1 MTMSKWTRCIIAIAF
16 ALFLQSTSSL
26 YADDKE
32 EPVIVNGDRV
42 EYFEEEKK
50 VVGTGNV
57 VVTYKQMKLTADKAT
72 VYMNTKD
79 AYADGNV
86 TLYQD
91 KNVLSGAKGY
101 YNFDT
106 KKGTLDDAS
115 GVMLPCYIK
124 ADKIDKISDTTYI
137 ATDGYV
143 TTCKK
148 SPPHYRVVSKKV
160 FVYLKKRVV
169 FKNGLLYVGKSPIL
183 YSPYWEYP
191 LDDRPKAQMMPGRS
205 KEWGAFS
212 LNTWRYELSG
222 DFKGTARLDY
232 RENWGV
238 GEGVDLKY
246 NTRNAGEGLMRSYYT
261 QQRVRD
267 LPEGTPAEFER
278 FRVQQ
283 RHKWQIDDN
292 TMMMM
297 EYNRFSDANYPK
309 DFIYKDRRDEYEKD
323 RNPETYVSVIESK
336 PEYNLHF
343 FTLKRVNRFDG
354 VTQKLPEVKFNVP
367 SHQIVNGGSG
377 ATNGENDSSE
387 SWYNNFYYTG
397 DHSYVNFDRKYAA
410 PTDNDED
417 VMRLDSYNELS
428 YISKLG
434 GFLSVTPK
442 VGVRESFYTKDRQN
456 DSGIGP
462 REGNRNFIRG
472 IFYTGFDMSTKLYK
486 IYDVNINSKGFEMN
500 RLRHVITPTIGYS
513 YIHDPTVPASLLQ
526 GFDSIDSVSRTNSI
540 SFGLENK
547 LQTKRLLSRSEIK
560 RIGELGKKYE
570 EEEKFEEQKEEAKG
584 ITKKE
589 AAEKKQL
596 QSVDIVRLGLSVP
609 YDFKLENQGS
619 RFGTHTVNLEL
630 LPYSWYRIV
639 SDMSYNPHTKRIIG
653 INSDFIVDF
662 DIDNNWRFGTRYIN
676 DSSTQLTTEFNLRL
690 SRWWKLRAYERLDAK
705 KLTGTTKK
713 INDLA
718 EQEYGI
724 TRDLHCWDLDI
735 NYNIKREYGETL
747 WFVLR
752 LKAYPDIPFEFSNS
766 YHQPKAGTQSSA
778 Y

>member
-1 MTMSKWTRCIIAIAF
+1 MKMFKKLFYIAIF
-16 ALFLQSTSSL
+16 AVILFPAYPTPSL
-26 YADDKE
+26 YADDKG
-32 EPVIVNGDRV
+32 EPVIVNGDKV
-42 EYFEEEKK
+42 EYFEEDKR

-79 AYADGNV
+79 AYAEGNV
-86 TLYQD
+86 TLYQGA
-91 KNVLSGAKGY
+91 NIISGEKGY

-106 KKGTLDDAS
+106 KKGTLDNAS
-115 GVMLPCYIK
+115 GVMPPTYLK
-124 ADKIDKISDTTYI
+124 AEKIEKVSDATYI
-137 ATDGYV
+137 ASNGHV
-143 TTCKK
+143 TTCKHT
-148 SPPHYRVVSKKV
+148 PPHYRVVAKKV
-160 FVYLKKRVV
+160 YVYLGKRVV
-169 FKNGLLYVGKSPIL
+169 LKNDIFYVGKTPL
-183 YSPYWEYP
+183 FYAPYWEYP

-232 RENWGV
+232 REKWGV

-246 NTRNAGEGLMRSYYT
+246 NTRNVGEGLIRSYYA
-261 QQRVRD
+261 QQRITD
-267 LPEGTPAEFER
+267 LKEEHSPFEFER

-283 RHKWQIDDN
+283 RHKWQIDDS
-292 TMMMM
+292 TIMMM
-297 EYNRFSDANYPK
+297 EYNRFSDVNYPK

-323 RNPETYVSVIESK
+323 RTPETYISVIESK

-343 FTLKRVNRFDG
+343 LTFKRINRFDG

-367 SHQIVNGGSG
+367 SRPILGSEG
-377 ATNGENDSSE
+377 DSE
-387 SWYNNFYYTG
+387 HWYNNFYYTG
-397 DHSYVNFDRKYAA
+397 DYSYVNFDRKYAA

-428 YISKLG
+428 YITKLG
-434 GFLSVTPK
+434 GWLSVTPK
-442 VGVRESFYTKDRQN
+442 VGTRESFYTKDRQ
-456 DSGIGP
+456 DDGGIGP
-462 REGNRNFIRG
+462 REGNRNFLRG

-486 IYDVNINSKGFEMN
+486 IYDININSRGFEMN

-513 YIHDPTVPASLLQ
+513 YIHDPTVPAALLQ
-526 GFDSIDSVSRTNSI
+526 GFDGIDSTLRTNSI

-547 LQTKRLLSRSEIK
+547 LQTKRLLSRSEVK

-570 EEEKFEEQKEEAKG
+570 EEERFEEQKEEAKG
-584 ITKKE
+584 VTKKE
-589 AAEKKQL
+589 IAEQKKL
-596 QSVDIVRLGLSVP
+596 QSVDIARMGLSVP

-653 INSDFIVDF
+653 INSDFIIDF
-662 DIDNNWRFGTRYIN
+662 DMDNNWKFGTRYIN

-705 KLTGTTKK
+705 KLVGATKK

-766 YHQPKAGTQSSA
+766 YHQPKIGSQGSG